1 MTTSSLKATKKATS
15 APSKAEIVLTD
26 SQKLKYAEVVG
37 LFSQSYDL
45 GLKLEGLS
53 LSKGQLE
60 QQSAQG
66 YVSMVQTNGMN
77 YQQMMAFKKHVIES
91 IATAKKQAVVTV
103 EKWLNKI
110 VKTYLADA
118 DLQGYSL
125 PKSESKN
132 AEAMGKLRAELSS
145 IGDAELQ
152 AQIEASAKAG
162 DFKKASRLATEK
174 QKREKQAVTQANK
187 AQGKNITELKNAI
200 KRKISGIT
208 EAQQLAALVWA
219 VNNLETITKLSKS
232 SK

>member
-1 MTTSSLKATKKATS
+1 M
-15 APSKAEIVLTD
+15 
-26 SQKLKYAEVVG
+26 
-37 LFSQSYDL
+37 

-77 YQQMMAFKKHVIES
+77 YQQMLAFKKHVIES

-145 IGDAELQ
+145 ISDADLQ

-174 QKREKQAVTQANK
+174 QKREKQATNAVKKNESK
-187 AQGKNITELKNAI
+187 ATTELKAML
-200 KRKISGIT
+200 KKWVGSLDST
-208 EAQQLAALVWA
+208 ELATLVA
-219 VNNLETITKLSKS
+219 VKHNFVEFTKLAKS
-232 SK
+232 TK